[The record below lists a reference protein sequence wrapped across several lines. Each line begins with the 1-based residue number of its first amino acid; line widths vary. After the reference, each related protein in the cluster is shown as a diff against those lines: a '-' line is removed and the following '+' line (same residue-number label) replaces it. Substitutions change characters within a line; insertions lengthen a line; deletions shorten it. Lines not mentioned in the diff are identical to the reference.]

1 MFSTGSIT
9 RKVMTVIL
17 VTCGAVLILACG
29 TFVIYERLTHRQAA
43 VRELSTLARVIAANS
58 TAALAFQNP
67 VDATQVLSAVAAD
80 PDVVAAAVYDRS
92 GALFAMHQSDQHSGT
107 FPERPG
113 EDGYRFGAA
122 NVVLYEPV
130 AIDGRRLG
138 TLYLESSLGDMRAQS
153 ALYGALVA
161 GVMLLSGV
169 VALAISFRLQRHVSR
184 PIAALA
190 QTALAISER
199 GDYSVRA
206 AKVSNDELGQLTDAF
221 NSMLARVD
229 EQNRTLLEQ
238 GTSLRREVEERGRAE
253 ATVRALNTDLEQR
266 VVERTNALQVAN
278 KELESF
284 SYSVSHD
291 LRAPIRHVL
300 GYVEMLEEETANQLS
315 EDAKRYLETIRT
327 SSLEM
332 NQLVEDLLGFARMGR
347 TEMQEG
353 EIDLGE
359 VIEETIHRLE
369 SMTRDRSIVW
379 QIMPLPAVIGDQ
391 SLIKQVFTNLLG
403 NAVKYSR
410 LREHAQ
416 ITVGVSGEEHGRVV
430 LFVRDNGAGFDMRY
444 ADKLFGVFQRLHR
457 ADQFEGTGIGLAT
470 VQRIIARHGGRIW
483 ADAAVDQGATFS
495 FTLKPSDP
503 AILNQVEHA
512 IAS

>member
-9 RKVMTVIL
+9 RKVMAVIL
-17 VTCGAVLILACG
+17 VTCGVVLLLACG
-29 TFVIYERLTHRQAA
+29 TFLAYERLTHRQSA

-58 TAALAFQNP
+58 TAALAFQNQL
-67 VDATQVLSAVAAD
+67 DATQVLSAVAAD
-80 PDVVAAAVYDRS
+80 PDVVAAALYDRS
-92 GALFAMHQSDQHSGT
+92 GALFAMYQNDQHTAS

-113 EDGYRFGAA
+113 VDGYRFGPA
-122 NVVLYEPV
+122 NIVLYEPV
-130 AIDGRRLG
+130 TVDDRRLG
-138 TLYLESSLGDMRAQS
+138 TLYLESNLGDMRAQS

-161 GVMLLSGV
+161 GVLLLSLA
-169 VALAISFRLQRHVSR
+169 VAIAISSRLQRHVSR
-184 PIAALA
+184 PIAELA
-190 QTALAISER
+190 KTALAVSER
-199 GDYSVRA
+199 SDYSVRA
-206 AKVSNDELGQLTDAF
+206 TKVSNDELGQLTDAF
-221 NSMLARVD
+221 NTMLARVE
-229 EQNRTLLEQ
+229 EQNRTLRDQ
-238 GTSLRREVEERGRAE
+238 GTSLRREVEERIRAE
-253 ATVRALNTDLEQR
+253 AEVRALNTDLERR
-266 VVERTNALQVAN
+266 VTERTNALQVAN

-300 GYVEMLEEETANQLS
+300 GYVEMLEEEAVDQLS

-359 VIEETIHRLE
+359 IIEDTIHRLE
-369 SMTRDRSIVW
+369 SMTRDRNITW
-379 QIMPLPAVIGDQ
+379 QVMPLPAVIGDG
-391 SLIKQVFTNLLG
+391 SLIRQVFTNLLS

-410 LREHAQ
+410 MREHAQ
-416 ITVGVSGEEHGRVV
+416 IAIGVSGEEHGRVV

-495 FTLKPSDP
+495 FTLKPAEPATSDHM
-503 AILNQVEHA
+503 EHA